1 MIRVSVVIPAHNR
14 GWSLPRAIESVLRQ
28 SMSQYELIVV
38 DDGSTD
44 QTAAALAPYANR
56 LQYIT
61 QENAG
66 VSAAR
71 NAGIRAAKGE
81 FVAFLDSDDEWLPGK
96 LAAQCA
102 FFNANPPYVICQTLE
117 RWIRHGRFTNI
128 PETHKKKADF
138 IFGESL
144 RRCMI
149 TCSSVMI
156 RRALFDEV
164 GLFNE
169 TLPACED
176 YDLWLRIARRHPI
189 GLIPTEHLIRYGG
202 HADQLSSRY
211 TGNDRYRIR
220 SIMGLLASG
229 DLTSEQRQHAMAELK
244 WKCQVYGE
252 GCKKRARAEEAER
265 FLSIPEAFH
274 EI

>member
-1 MIRVSVVIPAHNR
+1 MP
-14 GWSLPRAIESVLRQ
+14 GF
-28 SMSQYELIVV
+28 ELIVV

-44 QTAAALAPYANR
+44 QTPAALAPYASR
-56 LQYIT
+56 LHLIT
-61 QENAG
+61 QENTG

-81 FVAFLDSDDEWLPGK
+81 LIAFLDSDDEWLPNK
-96 LAAQCA
+96 LRAQCA
-102 FFNANPPYVICQTLE
+102 FFEANPAYIICQTIE

-128 PETHKKKADF
+128 PDSHKKKADF
-138 IFGESL
+138 IFAESL
-144 RRCMI
+144 GKCMV

-176 YDLWLRIARRHPI
+176 YDLWLRITHRRPV
-189 GLIPTEHLIRYGG
+189 GLIAAEHLIRHGG

-220 SIMGLLASG
+220 AIMDLLASG
-229 DLTSEQRQHAMAELK
+229 CLSNEQRRLALEELT
-244 WKCQVYGE
+244 WKCRVYGE
-252 GCKKRARAEEAER
+252 GCRKRGKLEEAER
-265 FLSIPEAFH
+265 FLSIPEIFQ
-274 EI
+274 